1 MFLNQKLGWVCFQG
15 PMLTKDFSAGETGYD
30 RAVMEHL
37 LTNAAKGLTLEPD
50 AATMRS
56 GAAEGRLTGGCLAL
70 LAATLGTP
78 QEVETKGAILLLEDV
93 DEKPFRIDRMLFQLK
108 RAGKFKDIKGVI
120 FGEMPGCGLSSTSPE
135 ALREIIL
142 DAFSERQVPVV
153 FGMRFGHNTGH
164 CLTLPL
170 GIRARLDAGSTVR
183 LTLLE
188 PSVKAPA
195 KKARRHK

>member
-1 MFLNQKLGWVCFQG
+1 
-15 PMLTKDFSAGETGYD
+15 
-30 RAVMEHL
+30 MEHL
-37 LTNAAKGLTLEPD
+37 LTNAVKGLTIESD
-50 AATMRS
+50 AQTLRE

-78 QEVETKGAILLLEDV
+78 HEMDTKGTILLLEDV

-108 RAGKFKDIKGVI
+108 SAGKFKDIKGVI
-120 FGEMPGCGLSSTSPE
+120 FGEMPGCGLASTSPE

-142 DAFSERQVPVV
+142 DAFAERTIPIA

-170 GIRARLDAGSTVR
+170 GIRARLETGATVS

-188 PSVKAPA
+188 PSVKAPL
-195 KKARRHK
+195 KKPRRHK